1 MPQPH
6 ELVAAL
12 GQYQPLV
19 VKLFPGAQNPEFDAA
34 VADPDVHV
42 AGFEVTHPRVAAL
55 IDSNVD
61 PQHSGTPSPGATPAA
76 VEAVLADGYTPP
88 PPGSTLVTVRP
99 DADAF
104 AAMLLAAARG
114 AGLDV
119 SSPEIADGVRRI
131 AEADRSSTQPWRPA
145 ADRIVDQGASALAST
160 ITPPNIPQDQKF
172 ANIAE
177 FLTTGT
183 FAGHNAALQRQLQQR
198 EQAEADVA
206 ARGGV
211 TIHPTPFGPVAQL
224 ESTSFGG
231 MDVGYSHAP
240 VVLATNPE
248 FLPHGAD
255 TPVVKHTIA
264 RFNAQSSDIDLADL
278 AAKLTAAEHAA
289 GAPDDARWGGQADI
303 IGSPQGLSS
312 QLTAADILNLIDG
325 KQRTVNIRRRPGGRD
340 LGR

>member
-1 MPQPH
+1 M
-6 ELVAAL
+6 
-12 GQYQPLV
+12 
-19 VKLFPGAQNPEFDAA
+19 
-34 VADPDVHV
+34 
-42 AGFEVTHPRVAAL
+42 
-55 IDSNVD
+55 
-61 PQHSGTPSPGATPAA
+61 
-76 VEAVLADGYTPP
+76 
-88 PPGSTLVTVRP
+88 
-99 DADAF
+99 
-104 AAMLLAAARG
+104 
-114 AGLDV
+114 
-119 SSPEIADGVRRI
+119 
-131 AEADRSSTQPWRPA
+131 
-145 ADRIVDQGASALAST
+145 
-160 ITPPNIPQDQKF
+160 
-172 ANIAE
+172 
-177 FLTTGT
+177 
-183 FAGHNAALQRQLQQR
+183 
-198 EQAEADVA
+198 A